1 MIKSNFN
8 NPSMSPLDLARAYA
22 ADGIPVFPCDH
33 RTKTPLVAA
42 DKDAA
47 GKKIFKS
54 GGLYKA
60 TTCAQTIAEWW
71 AKHPNAMIGMPTGTP
86 SGFVVLDV
94 DFDPDKGI
102 DGFSA
107 LDELCKRHG
116 PMPITGKVQTPRGG
130 THYYFRLPAGVKIYN
145 SAGMIAPGIDI
156 RGEGGYIIAPG
167 SIRHD
172 GQQYNC
178 VHPIQDSVEIP
189 NGIVTLISKG
199 RTSAFKGHN
208 TAKSRVLNVANS
220 NIDLDH
226 EVAKVAQTLAGGRND
241 ALNRCAFIF
250 GKAGCD
256 IEIVSDK
263 LLTACRTNG
272 LLAEDGE
279 QVIIDTINRAFEAG
293 QLEAAGADAENAEEA
308 NEYLE
313 KFNKDYFVTP
323 FGSQIFVCSIEKDQT
338 GRKVPVYR
346 LFQVFEQMH
355 SHIRVWDGQKRIKA
369 GKFWLEHPKRR
380 QYAGV
385 SFVPNGPGILP
396 GNIKNLWLGFAV
408 EPKEGD
414 CSLVLKHIREVLA
427 DGDEK
432 SANYILNYLAWTVQN
447 PDKQAEVALIFQGSE
462 GTGKGLIGRVMMDLF
477 GSAAMHISSSR
488 HLVGNFNA
496 HLDGTV
502 FLFADEAFWAGDKA
516 ARGALFSLITEP
528 YLTLERKGIDAKQV
542 INMLHI
548 MMASNEEWVVPANY
562 DSRRFAVFAVSSK
575 YKQNSG
581 YFTPLYE
588 QIDNGG
594 REAFLHVLLNR
605 DISDFHPRHI
615 IKTAAFKEQVIK
627 SLGPLEI
634 FWLHFIEEGHLQ
646 VHRSEAPENV
656 LFTYD
661 FGELEGLLMRLRR
674 SDYRLRNYTDRDM
687 AKFLREKG
695 CVSWRD
701 SHRRGW
707 QMPPLTQARADWEK
721 KYGKWDWPNEME
733 EWDTYAP
740 HPF

>member
-1 MIKSNFN
+1 MINSMFN
-8 NPSMSPLDLARAYA
+8 NPSMSPLDLALAYA
-22 ADGIPVFPCDH
+22 GDGIPVFPCDP

-42 DKDAA
+42 ARDAA
-47 GKKIFKS
+47 GKKIAKS
-54 GGLYKA
+54 GGLYQA
-60 TTCAQTIAEWW
+60 TTGTQTITEWW
-71 AKHPNAMIGMPTGTP
+71 TKHPDAMIGMPTGTP

-94 DFDPDKGI
+94 DFDPEKGI

-107 LDELCKRHG
+107 LEELCKKHG
-116 PMPITGKVQTPRGG
+116 PMPTTGKVQTPRGG
-130 THYYFRLPAGVKIYN
+130 THYYFRLPAGVKINN
-145 SAGMIAPGIDI
+145 SAGMIAPGIDF

-178 VHPIQDSVEIP
+178 VHPIQDRVEIP
-189 NGIVTLISKG
+189 NWIVTLISKG

-241 ALNRCAFIF
+241 ALNRCAFIL

-256 IEIVSDK
+256 IEMVSDK
-263 LLTACRTNG
+263 LLTACRKNG

-279 QVIIDTINRAFEAG
+279 PVIIDTINRAFADG
-293 QLEAAGADAENAEEA
+293 QLAAAGADVENAEEA

-338 GRKVPVYR
+338 GRKAPVYR
-346 LFQVFEQMH
+346 SFQAFEQMH

-369 GKFWLEHPKRR
+369 GKFWLEHPMRR

-385 SFVPNGPGILP
+385 SFVPNGPAILP
-396 GNIKNLWLGFAV
+396 GNIKNLWLGFPV
-408 EPKEGD
+408 EAKEGD

-427 DGDEK
+427 SGDEK
-432 SANYILNYLAWTVQN
+432 STNYILNYLAWTVQN

-462 GTGKGLIGRVMMDLF
+462 GTGKGLIGRLMMDMF
-477 GSAAMHISSSR
+477 GSAGLQISVSR

-496 HLDGTV
+496 HLDGIV

-516 ARGALFSLITEP
+516 ARGTLFGLITEP

-542 INMLHI
+542 SNMLHI

-575 YKQNSG
+575 YKQNSC

-588 QIDNGG
+588 QINNGG

-605 DISDFHPRHI
+605 DISDFHPRQI
-615 IKTAAFKEQVIK
+615 IKTAAFKEQVIR
-627 SLGPLEI
+627 SLDPKQA
-634 FWLHFIEEGHLQ
+634 FWLHWLEEGYLPIHFGT
-646 VHRSEAPENV
+646 APKDVWYTNS
-656 LFTYD
+656 YGNND
-661 FGELEGLLMRLRR
+661 GLLDLLRR
-674 SDYRLRNYTDRDM
+674 SHPGLQRTSARQL
-687 AKFLREKG
+687 ASFLREKG
-695 CVSWRD
+695 CEARQD
-701 SHRRGW
+701 TNRRGW
-707 QMPPLTQARADWEK
+707 KFPTLAQARAVWENQ
-721 KYGKWDWPNEME
+721 YGKWDWPNDNVD
-733 EWDTYAP
+733 WDTYP
-740 HPF
+740 EDIM

>member
-1 MIKSNFN
+1 
-8 NPSMSPLDLARAYA
+8 
-22 ADGIPVFPCDH
+22 
-33 RTKTPLVAA
+33 
-42 DKDAA
+42 
-47 GKKIFKS
+47 
-54 GGLYKA
+54 
-60 TTCAQTIAEWW
+60 
-71 AKHPNAMIGMPTGTP
+71 MIGMPTGTP

-94 DFDPDKGI
+94 DFDPEKGI

-189 NGIVTLISKG
+189 NWIVTLISKG
-199 RTSAFKGHN
+199 RTSAFKSHN
-208 TAKSRVLNVANS
+208 TAKSRVSNVANS

-241 ALNRCAFIF
+241 ALNRCAFIL

-256 IEIVSDK
+256 IGIVSDK

-323 FGSQIFVCSIEKDQT
+323 LGSQIFVCSIEKDET
-338 GRKVPVYR
+338 GRKTPVYR
-346 LFQVFEQMH
+346 LFQAFEQMY

-369 GKFWLEHPKRR
+369 GKFWLEHPMRQ

-385 SFVPNGPGILP
+385 SFVPNGPDVLP

-414 CSLVLKHIREVLA
+414 CSLVLKHINQVLA
-427 DGDEK
+427 NGDEK

-462 GTGKGLIGRVMMDLF
+462 GTGKGLIGRVMMDFF

-542 INMLHI
+542 INRLHI

-594 REAFLHVLLNR
+594 REAFLFEMLRR
-605 DISDFHPRHI
+605 DVSHFHPRNI
-615 IKTAAFKEQVIK
+615 IKTAAFREQVIR
-627 SLGPLEI
+627 SLGALEST
-634 FWLHFIEEGHLQ
+634 WLHLIEDGHIPVYLE
-646 VHRSEAPENV
+646 EAPTNV
-656 LFTYD
+656 WYTNKIGHID
-661 FGELEGLLMRLRR
+661 GLLDQFNRHHPGLKRVNAR
-674 SDYRLRNYTDRDM
+674 QM
-687 AKFLREKG
+687 AEFLRGKG
-695 CVSWRD
+695 CEARQD
-701 SHRRGW
+701 TNRRGW
-707 QMPPLTQARADWEK
+707 KFPPLAQARADWEK
-721 KYGKWDWPNEME
+721 QYGKWDWLKEMDD
-733 EWDTYAP
+733 WDTYP
-740 HPF
+740 KDIM